1 MPPKDYDFQ
10 PGAILHDAIVGTFK
24 ANGGSFELWC
34 RENGIS
40 PSLARVAEPSG
51 DDGEGPARHRSEGGP
66 ERYHRQSRVESKRR
80 LAPTFF

>member
-40 PSLARVAEPSG
+40 PSLARLIEAA
-51 DDGEGPARHRSEGGP
+51 GEDFLRMA
-66 ERYHRQSRVESKRR
+66 YSRRIAADAAAVKKG
-80 LAPTFF
+80 AA

>member
-40 PSLARVAEPSG
+40 PSLARV
-51 DDGEGPARHRSEGGP
+51 DLHSEVT
-66 ERYHRQSRVESKRR
+66 RVG
-80 LAPTFF
+80 A